1 MEAELLSE
9 GTELMLI
16 GMGTVLVFLT
26 ILIGATSLMSTI
38 VMKFQPGTRDSD
50 DEEEIAA
57 VAAAVSRYRQEH

>member
-1 MEAELLSE
+1 
-9 GTELMLI
+9 MLI

-38 VMKFQPGTRDSD
+38 VMRFHPEMRDSD
-50 DEEEIAA
+50 AEEEVAA